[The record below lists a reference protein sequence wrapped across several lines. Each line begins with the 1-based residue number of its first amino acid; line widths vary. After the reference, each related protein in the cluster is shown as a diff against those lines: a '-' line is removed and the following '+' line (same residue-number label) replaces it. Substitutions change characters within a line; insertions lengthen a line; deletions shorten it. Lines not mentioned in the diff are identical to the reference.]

1 MSFECEFCGV
11 VESVVVVEPSRF
23 TVEGET
29 FEIPD
34 EFRKCEKCG
43 MRLFDEKYDPI
54 SLNKIIA
61 AKRTRRIRKI
71 LDLTQ
76 LQLSQLLGWGLATV
90 QRYEAGL
97 TNPNSTQ
104 LQELDHINQR
114 PGDAWGLLLN
124 ARERLGDAEFFKL
137 QHKLKPYEKIW
148 MEDPYTLPSIN
159 PYYENATIEFT
170 GNRKFDPKKLVNMLL
185 YFTRN
190 GVLKTKLMKLL
201 WYSDFLHFKIA
212 GVSIS
217 GTPYQNQKYGPVPL
231 KHATLL
237 EEMVDRNVLNVS
249 VDEISGYS
257 PEEYRAKIRLEEDQ
271 LLEVFDLREIRCM
284 NRVMEEFKEKGSVEL
299 SNFSHREDAWLKTER
314 YDVIPYKYAETLS
327 INL

>member
-1 MSFECEFCGV
+1 MSFICEFCGA
-11 VESVVVVEPSRF
+11 VESVVVAEPSRF

-43 MRLFDEKYDPI
+43 NRLFDEKYDPI

-61 AKRTRRIRKI
+61 AKRTRRARKV
-71 LDLTQ
+71 LELTQ

-104 LQELDHINQR
+104 LYELDHLNQR
-114 PGDAWGLLLN
+114 PSHAWGLLLN

-137 QHKLKPYEKIW
+137 QTKLKPYEKIW

-159 PYYENATIEFT
+159 PYYENATFEFT
-170 GNRKFDPKKLVNMLL
+170 GNRKFDPQKLVNMLL
-185 YFTRN
+185 YFAQN

-201 WYSDFLHFKIA
+201 WYSDFLHFKVA
-212 GVSIS
+212 DVSIS
-217 GTPYQNQKYGPVPL
+217 GTPYQNQKFGPVPL
-231 KHATLL
+231 KHASLL
-237 EEMVDRNVLNVS
+237 EEMVDRNVLNIN
-249 VDEISGYS
+249 VDEMNGYS
-257 PEEYRAKIRLEEDQ
+257 SEEYRAMIQLEQGQ
-271 LLEVFDLREIRCM
+271 LLEVFDPREIRCM
-284 NRVMEEFKEKGSVEL
+284 NRIMEVFKERGSVEL
-299 SNFSHREDAWLKTER
+299 SKISHREDAWLKTER
-314 YDVIPYKYAETLS
+314 HDVIPYKYSKSLS
-327 INL
+327 IDL